1 MNHGNRAPTSD
12 MQSDGTPR
20 RRSSRLASWLV
31 AIAILIVLYILS
43 AGPVLALGCWLRD
56 ATGWHGFDFVFFLY
70 LPLYPLADIDL
81 CEAYLMW
88 WMRLLGTMPPG

>member
-1 MNHGNRAPTSD
+1 MATQGSAQEERTD
-12 MQSDGTPR
+12 
-20 RRSSRLASWLV
+20 RRSRTTAWLV
-31 AIAILIVLYILS
+31 AIAILFVAYILS

-56 ATGWHGFDFVFFLY
+56 AADWDGFYAVFFLY

-88 WMRLLGTMPPG
+88 WMQLLGTMPPG